1 MFKFYDLFKY
11 SSGPLWPASLIKR
24 SDLFSLSYITWL
36 IIDSIFILSD
46 LDFLTYMISGKKA
59 KISVFTHLLTST
71 SVSSLSLSILKTTH
85 HISLS
90 DQQYYVI
97 VIIMVMK
104 NSQHV
109 IIIAKKQ
116 TGILCYEDP
125 SWEAF
130 PVIIPILVR
139 SKYSRQTDKQT
150 NKTIQL

>member
-11 SSGPLWPASLIKR
+11 SSGPLWPANLIKR
-24 SDLFSLSYITWL
+24 SDLFSLSYITCL

-71 SVSSLSLSILKTTH
+71 SVSSLSLSILKTTQY
-85 HISLS
+85 ISLS
-90 DQQYYVI
+90 DTNNYVI

-116 TGILCYEDP
+116 TGIFYYEDP
-125 SWEAF
+125 S
-130 PVIIPILVR
+130 
-139 SKYSRQTDKQT
+139 
-150 NKTIQL
+150 